1 MCMIYI
7 YTYNTQ
13 VGNHHACTSNW
24 RVYQVMDPQNGQ
36 GWVGFPASGTLDDA
50 EVFSLIVQLGLA
62 FL

>member
-1 MCMIYI
+1 
-7 YTYNTQ
+7 
-13 VGNHHACTSNW
+13 
-24 RVYQVMDPQNGQ
+24 MDPQNGQ